1 MSRGISNTKL
11 ASKIANKVEPA
22 HMKHYGNEQVS
33 IIRQSSLKSA
43 VEVTSNWYKHQ
54 DEILELKQMT
64 ELTLLVAEEF
74 EKWVTR

>member
-1 MSRGISNTKL
+1 MARGIQNADL
-11 ASKIANKVEPA
+11 AKKIANKVEPA

-43 VEVTSNWYKHQ
+43 VEVTSNWYKIQ
-54 DEILELKQMT
+54 DEVLELKQLT